1 MGGFINSPTSTSF
14 SVDPFNKVISR
25 TSGRVVLGFCLTF
38 WEEFKSWE
46 SSNTKALGEI
56 SPCVTIDFRD
66 DNIINT
72 SIRGSN
78 FLIGLSTKKNNKKE
92 NKKENKNINKYSIFI
107 LLFFSFSFYI

>member
-38 WEEFKSWE
+38 GEEFKSWE

-78 FLIGLSTKKNNKKE
+78 FLIGRSTKKIIKKKIKKE
-92 NKKENKNINKYSIFI
+92 NINKYSIII